1 MRQITHIPGVA
12 VLAKGKLLLL
22 LVPGYG
28 QGSPVAP
35 LLLPKLGQEKVRAKE
50 KEEKEEEK
58 ELKMKPESR
67 GRS

>member
-1 MRQITHIPGVA
+1 
-12 VLAKGKLLLL
+12 VLARGKLLLL

-35 LLLPKLGQEKVRAKE
+35 LLPPKLGQEKEKDTEKEAKE
-50 KEEKEEEK
+50 EEKEK

-67 GRS
+67 GRSWS

>member
-1 MRQITHIPGVA
+1 
-12 VLAKGKLLLL
+12 VLARGKLLLL
-22 LVPGYG
+22 VPSYG

-35 LLLPKLGQEKVRAKE
+35 LLLPKLGPDKDQEKE
-50 KEEKEEEK
+50 KEEKEKEK